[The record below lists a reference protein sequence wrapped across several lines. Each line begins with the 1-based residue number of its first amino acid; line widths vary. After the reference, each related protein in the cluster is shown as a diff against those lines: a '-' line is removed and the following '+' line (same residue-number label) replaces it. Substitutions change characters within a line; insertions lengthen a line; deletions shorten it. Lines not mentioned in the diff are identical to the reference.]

1 MNMDQQ
7 INKETV
13 TYVEKKFPFRKIK
26 HVRYQTKGVEQML
39 QTPKGKNI
47 LASLRNVDITYGS
60 GLKAF
65 RAVTDINLN
74 IYEGEV
80 LGLVGESGSGKSTLG
95 RSLVS
100 LVPYSFGEIKLLNR
114 VLPKKLFRG
123 FKFGKRLKEYKEID
137 NFLVNKLQ
145 MIFQDPAN
153 SLNPHANVETI
164 VSEGLKNTKKAK
176 EIWIYNNDQATLKEV
191 YKKIDPEKYQNE
203 FYGTYLKTLNK
214 EVYENEF
221 VAYES
226 IYVKL
231 INKIKEYNLI
241 EALEILNTKHLER
254 LEMNK
259 LTEKEARKL
268 LVRDILISVGLDES
282 VLRRYPLE
290 FSGGQQ
296 QRIGISR
303 AVVLRPQL
311 LIADEPISALDVSI
325 QAQVV
330 NIFNELKEKYNLTIL
345 FIAHDL
351 RMVEYISDRIAVMNK
366 GRILEVGKTEE
377 IMKHSLHPYTKSLL
391 DAVPSI
397 KSKKG
402 RLIGY
407 VYDPKMHNYTHE
419 NQPEWIKINDDHFV
433 LGTKQEVESWKQGK
447 Y

>member
-39 QTPKGKNI
+39 QTPKDKNI

>member
-39 QTPKGKNI
+39 QTPKDKNI

-153 SLNPHANVETI
+153 SLNPRANVETI

>member
-1 MNMDQQ
+1 M
-7 INKETV
+7 NKETV

-39 QTPKGKNI
+39 QTPKDKNI

-153 SLNPHANVETI
+153 SLNPRANVETI

>member
-39 QTPKGKNI
+39 QTPKDKNI

-366 GRILEVGKTEE
+366 GRILEVGKTKE

>member
-1 MNMDQQ
+1 MDQQ

-39 QTPKGKNI
+39 QTPKDKNI

>member
-1 MNMDQQ
+1 MDQQ

-39 QTPKGKNI
+39 QTPKDKNI

-153 SLNPHANVETI
+153 SLNPRANVETI

>member
-1 MNMDQQ
+1 M
-7 INKETV
+7 NKETV

-39 QTPKGKNI
+39 QTPKDKNI